1 MIRNINVF
9 VIVLHVCFNSADSG
23 NPFRNQ
29 IDRSIN
35 ALMLLISS
43 VCATGFL
50 ISALVG
56 NLLWFSWA
64 PLRLPYYVNLISR
77 RIVHVLISVPCP

>member
-1 MIRNINVF
+1 MFLLLCYMYVLTLQTLEIHLEIR
-9 VIVLHVCFNSADSG
+9 S
-23 NPFRNQ
+23 

-56 NLLWFSWA
+56 NLLVKT
-64 PLRLPYYVNLISR
+64 RKVSR
-77 RIVHVLISVPCP
+77 QSSMILGMENS

>member
-1 MIRNINVF
+1 MFLLLCYIYVLTLQTLEIHLEIR
-9 VIVLHVCFNSADSG
+9 S
-23 NPFRNQ
+23 

>member
-1 MIRNINVF
+1 MFLLLCYMYVLTLQTLEIHLEIR
-9 VIVLHVCFNSADSG
+9 S
-23 NPFRNQ
+23 

>member
-1 MIRNINVF
+1 MFLLLCYMYVLTLQTLEIHLEIR
-9 VIVLHVCFNSADSG
+9 S
-23 NPFRNQ
+23 

-56 NLLWFSWA
+56 NLWFSWA

>member
-1 MIRNINVF
+1 MFLLLCYMYVLTLQTLEIHLEIR
-9 VIVLHVCFNSADSG
+9 S
-23 NPFRNQ
+23 

-56 NLLWFSWA
+56 NLLVKT
-64 PLRLPYYVNLISR
+64 RKVSR
-77 RIVHVLISVPCP
+77 QSSMILGMGNS